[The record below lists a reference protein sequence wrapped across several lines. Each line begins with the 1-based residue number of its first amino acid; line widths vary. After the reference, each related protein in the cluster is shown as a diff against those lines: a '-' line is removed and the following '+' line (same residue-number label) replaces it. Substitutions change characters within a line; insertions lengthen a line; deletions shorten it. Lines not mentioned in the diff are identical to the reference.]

1 MYTHPLFI
9 STFSLVS
16 LARICIYCDFASI
29 GHTYFPFY
37 TAQFSRAYA
46 LIFQNYHGLDDEKSF
61 GIFNLKFKGKWNGMN
76 EKY

>member
-46 LIFQNYHGLDDEKSF
+46 LIFQNYHGLGDEKVLEYL
-61 GIFNLKFKGKWNGMN
+61 IWNLKGNKILDNHC
-76 EKY
+76 